1 MMYLAATMASNQQLF
16 LLIPYFPENNQ
27 VYCDLEM
34 H

>member
-1 MMYLAATMASNQQLF
+1 MMHLAATAAPNWQPF
-16 LLIPYFPENNQ
+16 LLIPSLPENNQ

>member
-1 MMYLAATMASNQQLF
+1 MVHLAVTAASNQQLF
-16 LLIPYFPENNQ
+16 HPIPYFPENNQ